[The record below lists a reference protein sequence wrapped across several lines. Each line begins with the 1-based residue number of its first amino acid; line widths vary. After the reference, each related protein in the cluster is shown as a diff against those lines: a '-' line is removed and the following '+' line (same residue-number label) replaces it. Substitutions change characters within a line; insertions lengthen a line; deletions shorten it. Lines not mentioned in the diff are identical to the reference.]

1 MADAAQWLTVKQF
14 ADAAGVSAQAVYQ
27 RLDKDLKSY
36 LKHEKG
42 HKYIDSAA
50 LAIIGN
56 SSELKKLENKIKE
69 LENKIKELYK
79 QLNDEKCAGEQIQQD
94 MKAVSAERDSFRMKY
109 DDLNKE
115 TAVNNEKM
123 QGMQV
128 QLSAARSQI
137 DEQKQALEKAAHD
150 LDTMREQLNAAQIQ
164 AAAASAAL
172 DEAHKQIDTHIQ
184 TIAALT
190 TTFQNEQSLR
200 AGRLLQ
206 DKQSSPKQGFFSRL
220 FRRRKDDQP

>member
-14 ADAAGVSAQAVYQ
+14 ADAAGVSVQAVYQ
-27 RLDKDLKSY
+27 RLEKDLKSY
-36 LKHEKG
+36 LKHENG

-56 SSELKKLENKIKE
+56 SSELKMLESKIKE
-69 LENKIKELYK
+69 LEKNIQALEK
-79 QLNDEKCAGEQIQQD
+79 QLNDEKCAREQLQQD
-94 MKAVSAERDSFRMKY
+94 IKAVSAERDSFRMKY

-115 TAVNNEKM
+115 SAVNNEKM
-123 QGMQV
+123 RGMQA
-128 QLSAARSQI
+128 QLNAARSQI
-137 DEQKQALEKAAHD
+137 DEQKQTLEKAAHD
-150 LDTMREQLNAAQIQ
+150 LDAMREQLNTAQIQ

-206 DKQSSPKQGFFSRL
+206 DKQSIPKQGFFSRI
-220 FRRRKDDQP
+220 FRRRKDDEP